1 MAEKEV
7 CFVGDVTNK
16 RGDGGVERASV
27 TVGTA
32 DATDIDFLDEGSVD
46 LVVTSPPYPMIE
58 MWDEA
63 FGRQR
68 PAAAEA
74 LAEGEGPRGFELMH
88 EVLDAAWAEVHRVL
102 CTGGIAC
109 VNIGDA
115 TRTLSG
121 DFRLYSNHSRVLSGL
136 QRAGFVLLPDILW
149 RKPNNSPSKFLGS
162 GMLPAGAYVTYEH
175 EYILIA
181 RKGARRQFATPEEKS
196 RRRESAFF
204 WEERNLWFSDVW
216 LDIPG
221 TGQELLNEA
230 SRKRSAAFPFELAY
244 RLVCMHSVKGDT
256 VLDPFAGTGI
266 TAAAAVAAGR
276 NAVSVEL
283 DPALLPVTRRLLLS
297 LPEFA
302 NRHLRQRLRRHLE
315 FIRKRIAE
323 GGGLKYVNR
332 NYGFPVVTSQEQ
344 ELLLNDLLSV
354 TRDNNVSTTALYDDK
369 PQDEF
374 VREWSTEEVERF
386 SLHPKEFQTELPL

>member
-1 MAEKEV
+1 M
-7 CFVGDVTNK
+7 
-16 RGDGGVERASV
+16 
-27 TVGTA
+27 
-32 DATDIDFLDEGSVD
+32 D

-68 PAAAEA
+68 PGAAEA
-74 LAEGEGPRGFELMH
+74 LAEGDGPRAFELMH
-88 EVLDAAWAEVHRVL
+88 ELLDAAWAEVHRVL
-102 CTGGIAC
+102 RPGGIAC
-109 VNIGDA
+109 INIGDA
-115 TRTLSG
+115 TRTMDG
-121 DFRLYSNHSRVLSGL
+121 DFRLWSNHSRVLSGL
-136 QRAGFVLLPDILW
+136 LRAGFALLPDILW
-149 RKPNNSPSKFLGS
+149 RKPNNSPNKFLGS
-162 GMLPAGAYVTYEH
+162 GTLPAGAYVTYEH

-181 RKGARRQFATPEEKS
+181 RKGPRREFATPEEKS

-204 WEERNLWFSDVW
+204 WEERNVWFSDIW
-216 LDIPG
+216 LDIRG
-221 TGQELLNEA
+221 AGQELVDET

-266 TAAAAVAAGR
+266 TAAAALAAGR

-315 FIRKRIAE
+315 FVRKRIAE
-323 GGGLKYVNR
+323 GKGLKYVNR

-344 ELLLNDLLSV
+344 ELLLNDLVSV
-354 TRDNNVSTTALYDDK
+354 TSDNNMSTAALYDGE
-369 PQDEF
+369 PQSEF
-374 VREWSTEEVERF
+374 VRKWSPGEVERF
-386 SLHPKEFQTELPL
+386 SLHPKEFQAELPF